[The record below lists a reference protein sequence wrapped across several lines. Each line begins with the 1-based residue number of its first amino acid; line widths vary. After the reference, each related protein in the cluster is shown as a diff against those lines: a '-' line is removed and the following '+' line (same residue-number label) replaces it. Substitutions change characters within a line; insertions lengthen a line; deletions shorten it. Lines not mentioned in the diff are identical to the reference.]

1 MGERGPEE
9 RERIH
14 AIRSKLKEL
23 SQKEAHHRDHI
34 NALCRKIGV
43 TQEKKD
49 QLNQK
54 DKIMSH
60 RLKLFDIYAQTNKLK
75 KELKSLEE

>member
-1 MGERGPEE
+1 MGEKGPEKS
-9 RERIH
+9 ERILN
-14 AIRSKLKEL
+14 IRSKLKEL
-23 SQKEAHHRDHI
+23 AQKEAHHRDHI
-34 NALCRKIGV
+34 DALCRKTGTI
-43 TQEKKD
+43 QKKKS
-49 QLNQK
+49 QWNNK

>member
-1 MGERGPEE
+1 MGEKGPEN
-9 RERIH
+9 REKIL

-34 NALCRKIGV
+34 DALCRKIGI
-43 TQEKKD
+43 TKEKKN

-60 RLKLFDIYAQTNKLK
+60 RLKLFDIYAKSNKLK
-75 KELKSLEE
+75 KELKSLED

>member
-1 MGERGPEE
+1 MGEKGPEE
-9 RERIH
+9 RERILT
-14 AIRSKLKEL
+14 IRNKLKEL

-34 NALCRKIGV
+34 DALCRKTGKIKE
-43 TQEKKD
+43 QKS
-49 QLNQK
+49 LWNNK
-54 DKIMSH
+54 DKIMGH